1 MALLRVQAPQIIGIM
16 NPNKFAINF
25 KTLPFRFM
33 AIELDVYFGDFIS
46 PNYWKTLALGVLA
59 TARAFCCIIPF
70 HSKEL
75 IEMRDRHPAI
85 EELVQEGR
93 TGISPQD
100 LLWRCHV
107 DSSSGECINTL

>member
-1 MALLRVQAPQIIGIM
+1 
-16 NPNKFAINF
+16 
-25 KTLPFRFM
+25 M

-46 PNYWKTLALGVLA
+46 PNYWKTLALWRLA

-93 TGISPQD
+93 TGISPKIY
-100 LLWRCHV
+100 
-107 DSSSGECINTL
+107 SGGVMWTTVAESALTPCI

>member
-46 PNYWKTLALGVLA
+46 PNYWKTLALWRFGDGEGVLLHNSV
-59 TARAFCCIIPF
+59 P
-70 HSKEL
+70 L
-75 IEMRDRHPAI
+75 
-85 EELVQEGR
+85 EG
-93 TGISPQD
+93 T
-100 LLWRCHV
+100 
-107 DSSSGECINTL
+107 N